1 MVFIK
6 ISTAVIRRK
15 WAGKEERRSTGC
27 TYLIGLLLDV
37 KNGHI
42 QHDQADS
49 PARARRQARERPER
63 APKARKINRAVAFIL
78 FGALLA
84 HLHL

>member
-1 MVFIK
+1 MEK
-6 ISTAVIRRK
+6 IAAREFS
-15 WAGKEERRSTGC
+15 S
-27 TYLIGLLLDV
+27 
-37 KNGHI
+37 H
-42 QHDQADS
+42 QADS